1 MLNCVKLARHKI
13 AKEVSGAEIY
23 RTKLMNI
30 TKKFLAALS
39 IAASF
44 SAPVSAMP
52 LTLQDSIKLALAND
66 EQIAAAL
73 ADTKSARWNLS
84 SARRS
89 AGPTINWS
97 SQAYKIGGRDYR
109 SYNETHDDFGN
120 DGMDVYDEEGNY
132 RGHISGSPAYHNTFA
147 NNFSVSIP
155 IYTGGQLEGAIKT
168 RGYQLNA
175 ADLTLENTKQTI
187 RYQTIAAYYEVLQN
201 QNLLNVAESAV
212 RMAAEQLNIIQIQF
226 EEGVVAKADVLQMQV
241 QLANYRQN
249 LVTNIGSLQ
258 VSKETLLNTI
268 GLPEDTDIE
277 IVDNLV
283 YEPFS
288 YSLEECLEY
297 ALENRPD
304 GAAALYNVKQAE
316 AQIDAAKAGKRP
328 KVSGVASKYI
338 AANGA
343 FQQDRNANWNFGL
356 QLNWDVFD
364 NNVTK
369 ANVNAAQA
377 AVESAQANFASVEK
391 SIRLQT
397 RSAYTQMK
405 AAEEN
410 IRSTAIAINQ
420 AEESLAIAN
429 IRYEEG
435 VDILLNVTNAQEKLT
450 QARTNYFTALY
461 QYNIYKAQL
470 EKAIGIP
477 VDINIPRYVETAEE
491 GKYSQKALDA
501 ANIHADDTE
510 TFESK

>member
-1 MLNCVKLARHKI
+1 MTARRFS
-13 AKEVSGAEIY
+13 AL
-23 RTKLMNI
+23 KLMDKA
-30 TKKFLAALS
+30 KKFLAAVS
-39 IAASF
+39 IAASLN
-44 SAPVSAMP
+44 APCLAMP
-52 LTLQDSIKLALAND
+52 LTLQDSIQLALAND
-66 EQIAAAL
+66 EQIAAAV
-73 ADTKSARWNLS
+73 AETKSARWNLS

-89 AGPTINWS
+89 AGPTVSWS
-97 SQAYKIGGRDYR
+97 SQALKIGGRDYR
-109 SYNETHDDFGN
+109 QYNEIHDAYGN
-120 DGMDVYDEEGNY
+120 DGRAYYDSDGNY
-132 RGHISGSPAYHNTFA
+132 LGSTSGSPAYHNTFA
-147 NNFSVSIP
+147 NNFSVQIP
-155 IYTGGQLEGAIKT
+155 IYSGGQIEGAIKS

-212 RMAAEQLNIIQIQF
+212 RMAAEQLNVITIQF

-249 LVTNIGSLQ
+249 LVSTIGNLQ
-258 VSKETLLNTI
+258 VSESTLLNTI
-268 GLPEDTDIE
+268 GLPEDTDLE
-277 IVDNLV
+277 IVDNFSYV
-283 YEPFS
+283 PFS
-288 YSLEECLEY
+288 FSLEECLEY

-304 GAAALYNVKQAE
+304 GAAALYAVKQAE
-316 AQIDAAKAGKRP
+316 SQVDAAKAGKRP
-328 KVSGVASKYI
+328 NVSGVASKYI

-343 FQQDRNANWNFGL
+343 FQQDRSANWQFGV
-356 QLNWDVFD
+356 QMNWNVFD

-377 AVESAQANFASVEK
+377 EIESAQANFERVEK

-410 IRSTAIAINQ
+410 IRSTAEAISQ

-435 VDILLNVTNAQEKLT
+435 VDILLTVTDAQEKLT

-461 QYNIYKAQL
+461 QYNLYKAQL

-477 VDINIPRYVETAEE
+477 VDIDIPRYIENAQE

-501 ANIHADDTE
+501 ANLHPDGNE
-510 TFESK
+510 TFDFK